1 MDGAVR
7 VAVHGGFQVDR
18 DQSNGI
24 PRRCY
29 CDDQDTR
36 KEKKRNSRGFD
47 SLTLNDLDL
56 STHLQADR
64 FARIDVQVH
73 NVLAGC
79 GWW

>member
-1 MDGAVR
+1 MAVFKWIETKATEYQGDAI
-7 VAVHGGFQVDR
+7 VTTKTQ
-18 DQSNGI
+18 
-24 PRRCY
+24 
-29 CDDQDTR
+29 
-36 KEKKRNSRGFD
+36 EKKRNSRGFD

>member
-36 KEKKRNSRGFD
+36 KEKKRKEIVED
-47 SLTLNDLDL
+47 LTH
-56 STHLQADR
+56 SP
-64 FARIDVQVH
+64 
-73 NVLAGC
+73 
-79 GWW
+79 